1 MVGFWCEMTHVRT
14 EVSRAVVDFVA
25 TSSPRSANTL
35 IAIPDTTA
43 INVQNVISF
52 PNQSRTR

>member
-1 MVGFWCEMTHVRT
+1 MTHART
-14 EVSRAVVDFVA
+14 ELSRAVVDLAA
-25 TSSPRSANTL
+25 TSSPKSANTL

-43 INVQNVISF
+43 INVQNVINF

>member
-1 MVGFWCEMTHVRT
+1 MIGFWCEMTHART
-14 EVSRAVVDFVA
+14 ELSKAVVDLAA